1 MTNNIHLEFIKT
13 ICNKQSEKKAMVDIN
28 KIKYFTKQKLIHFDN
43 IHDGYIFYRNQ
54 PDFKDL
60 PDVFIDSLIEHALKK
75 LNL

>member
-1 MTNNIHLEFIKT
+1 MTDLIHLEFIKT

-28 KIKYFTKQKLIHFDN
+28 KMNYFSNQKLMHFDN
-43 IHDGYIFYRNQ
+43 IQDGYIFYRNQ

-60 PDVFIDSLIEHALKK
+60 PDVLIDSLIEHALKK

>member
-1 MTNNIHLEFIKT
+1 MTNNNHLEFIKT

-28 KIKYFTKQKLIHFDN
+28 KINYFPENKIKHFDN
-43 IHDGYIFYRNQ
+43 IHDGYIFYKNQ

-60 PDVFIDSLIEHALKK
+60 PDVFIDSLIEHDLKK

>member
-1 MTNNIHLEFIKT
+1 MKDTLCLEFIKT

-28 KIKYFTKQKLIHFDN
+28 KMNYFSNQKVIHFDN
-43 IHDGYIFYRNQ
+43 IHDGYIFYKNQ

-60 PDVFIDSLIEHALKK
+60 PDVFIDSLIEHTLKK